1 MIECEQCSSWCHSKC
16 VGVSTSLAASFPYVC
31 PFCIKSVFFK
41 LSSIASTVS
50 DACIRLTA
58 LETSFSKSIPPMVQ
72 EELLKVTESLQQI
85 SSKVSSY
92 PSEVPQSTQHSGPSF
107 SSILKTQPS
116 TSQESSSGLPPAQSI
131 STAESRRFNVV
142 LFCVSEQQ
150 HGLPRPQR
158 KNKDLDSVLTIVADK
173 VGGSHGIR
181 DCHRIGKYVKD
192 KQHPRPILVT
202 LNSIACVRSLLTSY
216 QSLPPNIHIKPDLSP
231 EDRKVEAI
239 LLKEQWRLISSGLDR
254 KSIKIRGSFI
264 FVNKNLHGKVTNF
277 TLSLASVSTEQAPSI
292 VSSLNCHS
300 APSPPPPQ
308 SQTHLSTGIALEPI

>member
-1 MIECEQCSSWCHSKC
+1 MASPRVASTLLSRTTTKSLKPEKAVSSSVQEVSKGASSSSKRASEKNNSKDIIRCVCSSTGDKGHMIECEQCSSWCHSKC

-41 LSSIASTVS
+41 LSSIASTMS
-50 DACIRLTA
+50 DACVRLTA

-72 EELLKVTESLQQI
+72 EEFLKVTESLQQI

-92 PSEVPQSTQHSGPSF
+92 PSEVLQSTQHSGPSF

-131 STAESRRFNVV
+131 STAERRRFNVV
-142 LFCVSEQQ
+142 LFGVSEQQ

-158 KNKDLDSVLTIVADK
+158 LNKDLDSVLTIVADK
-173 VGGSHGIR
+173 VGGPHGIR

-202 LNSIACVRSLLTSY
+202 LNSIACVRSLLTVVY
-216 QSLPPNIHIKPDLSP
+216 QLV
-231 EDRKVEAI
+231 R
-239 LLKEQWRLISSGLDR
+239 
-254 KSIKIRGSFI
+254 
-264 FVNKNLHGKVTNF
+264 TY
-277 TLSLASVSTEQAPSI
+277 
-292 VSSLNCHS
+292 
-300 APSPPPPQ
+300 
-308 SQTHLSTGIALEPI
+308 